1 MRRVLLGALMSLSPV
16 ALAGPDALLVTQEW
30 AIEQGELKTYTGVQR
45 YKVGGV
51 GEIEGLIQKLSRPPT
66 PAKWVFTKDRGWVA
80 VERPGYAFGPQN
92 AKNAYLKALQEGKK
106 EFRLPVAYQRSSRG
120 VVYWHTLGV
129 RELISE
135 ATTTFYG
142 SIPSRIYNIAHASA
156 KLDGVLIPPDTTFS
170 YLQTVGEISART
182 GFREAYVIVGDKTE
196 TGVGGGVCQTST
208 TLFRAAYF
216 AGLPILERR
225 PHSYQVGY
233 YSPTGLDAAVY
244 YPTQDLKFKN
254 DTPGY
259 ILIQTQVRGYRTTY
273 RFFGTKDRDTTW
285 TKPLVRNVI
294 PAPPTRF
301 IVDASLRYGQRKQID
316 FSAPG
321 AQVTVYRTVTFD
333 DGRVVKD
340 SLFSQYRPWAAVYLV
355 GPTPPPPPKPE
366 PKPEEKPAEPVPA
379 DPLPTPAPV
388 PPSDPL
394 GPDDPATSP

>member
-1 MRRVLLGALMSLSPV
+1 MRRVLLGALLSLSPV

-30 AIEQGELKTYTGVQR
+30 TIEKGQLKTYTGVQR

-51 GEIEGLIQKLSRPPT
+51 GEIEALIQKLSRPPT

-80 VERPGYAFGPQN
+80 IERPGYAFGPQN
-92 AKNAYLKALQEGKK
+92 AKNAYLKALREGKK

-120 VVYWHTLGV
+120 VDYWYALGV

-142 SIPSRIYNIAHASA
+142 SIPARIYNIAHASA
-156 KLDGVLIPPDTTFS
+156 KLDGVLIPPATTFS
-170 YLQTVGEISART
+170 FLQTMGEISART

-244 YPTQDLKFKN
+244 SPTQDLKFKN
-254 DTPGY
+254 DTPGH
-259 ILIQTQVRGYRTTY
+259 ILIQTQVRGYRLTY
-273 RFFGTKDRDTTW
+273 RFFGTKDRTTTW
-285 TKPLVRNVI
+285 SPPVVRDVI

-321 AQVTVYRTVTFD
+321 AQVTVYRTIQFD
-333 DGRVVKD
+333 DGRVIKD
-340 SLFSQYRPWAAVYLV
+340 SLFSKYRPWAAVYLV
-355 GPTPPPPPKPE
+355 GPPP
-366 PKPEEKPAEPVPA
+366 KPAEPVPP
-379 DPLPTPAPV
+379 DPDSIPPLTPEPLPQE
-388 PPSDPL
+388 SL
-394 GPDDPATSP
+394 SSQDPAESP

>member
-1 MRRVLLGALMSLSPV
+1 MRRVLLGALLALSPL

-30 AIEQGELKTYTGVQR
+30 TIEKGQLKTYTGVQR

-51 GEIEGLIQKLSRPPT
+51 GEIEALIQKLSRPPT

-80 VERPGYAFGPQN
+80 IERPGYAFGVQN
-92 AKNAYLKALQEGKK
+92 AKKAYLRALKEGKG
-106 EFRLPVAYQRSSRG
+106 EFRLPVAYRRSSRS
-120 VVYWHTLGV
+120 VDYWYALGV

-142 SIPSRIYNIAHASA
+142 SIPARIHNIAHASA
-156 KLDGVLIPPDTTFS
+156 KLDGVLIPPATTFS
-170 YLQTVGEISART
+170 FLQTIGEISTRT

-233 YSPTGLDAAVY
+233 YHPTGLDAAVY
-244 YPTQDLKFKN
+244 SPTQDLKFKN
-254 DTPGY
+254 DTPGH
-259 ILIQTQVRGYRTTY
+259 ILIQTQLQGYRLTY
-273 RFFGTKDRDTTW
+273 RFFGTKDRTTTW
-285 TKPLVRNVI
+285 SAPVVRNVI
-294 PAPPTRF
+294 PPPPTRF
-301 IVDASLRYGQRKQID
+301 IIDDSLRYGQRKQID

-321 AQVTVYRTVTFD
+321 AQVTVYRTIKFD

-355 GPTPPPPPKPE
+355 GPPPE
-366 PKPEEKPAEPVPA
+366 PAEPLPPA
-379 DPLPTPAPV
+379 LTPE
-388 PPSDPL
+388 PPQESSSSQKVI
-394 GPDDPATSP
+394 GSP

>member
-1 MRRVLLGALMSLSPV
+1 MRRVLLGALLFLSPV

-30 AIEQGELKTYTGVQR
+30 TIEKGQLKIYTGVQR

-51 GEIEGLIQKLSRPPT
+51 GEIEPLIRKLSRPPA

-80 VERPGYAFGPQN
+80 IERPGYAFGPLN
-92 AKNAYLKALQEGKK
+92 AKNAYLKALREGKK
-106 EFRLPVAYQRSSRG
+106 EFRLPVAYQGSSRG
-120 VVYWHTLGV
+120 VAYWYALGV

-156 KLDGVLIPPDTTFS
+156 KLDGVLIPPATTFS
-170 YLQTVGEISART
+170 FLKTMGEISART

-233 YSPTGLDAAVY
+233 YRPTGLDAAVY
-244 YPTQDLKFKN
+244 SPTQDLKFKN
-254 DTPGY
+254 DTPGH
-259 ILIQTQVRGYRTTY
+259 ILIQTQVRGYSVTY
-273 RFFGTKDRDTTW
+273 RFFGTKDRSTTW
-285 TKPLVRNVI
+285 SAPVVRNVI

-366 PKPEEKPAEPVPA
+366 EKPAEPVPT
-379 DPLPTPAPV
+379 DPMPPLTPLPI

-394 GPDDPATSP
+394 GPDDRAMNP